1 MTSSGCLVLV
11 SRSWAKVLGM
21 VTSCLLTSQHAFAID
36 IGNRFITHD
45 TNKGI
50 YHGQGNP
57 VERFE

>member
-1 MTSSGCLVLV
+1 M
-11 SRSWAKVLGM
+11 LGM